1 MKFAVSLP
9 YGERVFDHDDAM
21 LLIEIL
27 ERSEVME
34 TKYRSKEDGGSLYY
48 VSTPDDRG
56 ITLKHIPDNQYQ
68 IAKMAGPKP
77 D

>member
-1 MKFAVSLP
+1 MKFSIDLP
-9 YGERVFDHDDAM
+9 YGSRVFDHDDAM
-21 LLIEIL
+21 LLIELL

-34 TKYRSKEDGGSLYY
+34 TKYRSTEEGGSLYY
-48 VSTPDDRG
+48 ISPSDHKG
-56 ITLKHIPDNQYQ
+56 LTLKHIPDNQYQ